1 MLKNQSYDFEEL
13 SDTRVVEGQVLGV
26 NSAET
31 DTNHSQLA
39 ESHSF
44 ESEETTSEHNHFMAY
59 LAEVKKHDRISRDRE
74 LALGKR
80 IKTGQELMVSMALD
94 SPADYKEM
102 KWLQAEITRW
112 VEKKRRPNY
121 TENEVMSMIQETVTE
136 LADSCPKDNQLTTLS
151 RRLNRIGNKVK
162 AAKDELVTSN
172 LRLVIKI
179 AKNFQNRGL
188 DLPDLVQEGNLG
200 LIKAA
205 GRYDY
210 SKGSRFSTY
219 SSWWIRQAITKA
231 IYDKGRTIRLPVHHL
246 EVRRAFFRTFY
257 ELFKELERE
266 PAPIEIAEKM
276 NISLDEVMLIY
287 RHISTPVSLETTM
300 ADEETYIKDSI
311 ADDAGEISY
320 EKACLKELEKIVR
333 DFVENLSPR
342 QAAVIKNRFGINSE
356 PKLSLCDLGRQLDIS
371 SERVRQIEIEALKR
385 LRHPAYRMALENLL

>member
-13 SDTRVVEGQVLGV
+13 SDTRVVEGQVLGF

-31 DTNHSQLA
+31 DTNHSKLA
-39 ESHSF
+39 EPHSF
-44 ESEETTSEHNHFMAY
+44 VGEETTSEYNHFLAY
-59 LAEVKKHDRISRDRE
+59 LAEIKKHDRISRDRE
-74 LALGKR
+74 LVLGKR

-94 SPADYKEM
+94 SPADYKKM

-112 VEKKRRPNY
+112 VEKKKRPNY

-136 LADSCPKDNQLTTLS
+136 LAGSCPKDNQLTTLS

-246 EVRRAFFRTFY
+246 EARRAFFRTFY
-257 ELFKELERE
+257 KLFKELERE

-287 RHISTPVSLETTM
+287 RHVSTPVSLETTM

-320 EKACLKELEKIVR
+320 EKVCLKELEKIVR
-333 DFVENLSPR
+333 DYVENLSPR